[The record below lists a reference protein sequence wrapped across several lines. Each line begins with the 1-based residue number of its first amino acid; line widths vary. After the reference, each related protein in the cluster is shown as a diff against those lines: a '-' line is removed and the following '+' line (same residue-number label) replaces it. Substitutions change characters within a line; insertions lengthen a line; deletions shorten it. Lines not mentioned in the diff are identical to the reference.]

1 MGNKYVKDLPC
12 AMTDDE
18 KRLKGIALAQA
29 VEEKRA
35 LDAEKKEWS
44 EEHKSRVGRVDT
56 RIFQLS
62 HQVTT
67 GRETRAVDCA
77 EYERYPAHMVD
88 LVRLDSGEVV
98 FSRPMRPDE
107 LQTSMEMQQDGAEEG
122 H

>member
-12 AMTDDE
+12 VMTDDE

-35 LDAEKKEWS
+35 LDAEKKEFS

-56 RIFQLS
+56 RIYRLS
-62 HQVTT
+62 HEVTT
-67 GRETRAVDCA
+67 GRETRSVDCA

-107 LQTSMEMQQDGAEEG
+107 LQTSMEMQQGGAEEG